1 MHREP
6 QNPPVSTRAILGLLL
21 VLVFA
26 AAAGA
31 NETAGVTI
39 VRVFPGW
46 REASSF
52 KRISEY
58 FTGRENTGGQ
68 VVLRTRP
75 DERSGY
81 YFLVRVRNPAA
92 AQAVTVSLDIVRA
105 GNAGTQ
111 TYSFPASLGP
121 GDTVFNL
128 GLTGADW
135 TDAKAD
141 PIAWRLTFK
150 GADGQAL
157 ATERSYLWEKP
168 GGS

>member
-1 MHREP
+1 M
-6 QNPPVSTRAILGLLL
+6 STRAILGLLL
-21 VLVFA
+21 VLIFA
-26 AAAGA
+26 AVASAAQP
-31 NETAGVTI
+31 AGVTI

-46 REASSF
+46 RDASSF

-58 FTGRENTGGQ
+58 FTGRENTDGQ
-68 VVLRTRP
+68 VVLRTHP

-81 YFLVRVRNPAA
+81 YFLARVKNPAA
-92 AQAVTVSLDIVRA
+92 AQAATATLDIVRA

-111 TYSFPASLGP
+111 TYSFQVSLGA

-128 GLTGADW
+128 GLTGPDW
-135 TDAKAD
+135 AD
-141 PIAWRLTFK
+141 PKVDPVAWRLTFK
-150 GADGQAL
+150 GADGQTL